1 MKWGEVRWRGQWLRE
16 RQSSGFR
23 FTGLQKKEKYFK
35 TILNMGIDD
44 SKRLKNI
51 DRVRL
56 LPYIEQYFYTGIGE
70 ATVAEINRLGIV
82 KAPHLAMRRAVI
94 RIKNQELRIKNKFFI

>member
-1 MKWGEVRWRGQWLRE
+1 MKVNMKRADFTYEKNLWDTGFTSVIGMDEVGRGALAGPVVAGAAILRF
-16 RQSSGFR
+16 QVYR
-23 FTGLQKKEKYFK
+23 FTGFQKKEKYFK

-56 LPYIEQYFYTGIGE
+56 LPYIEQYFYPVTAQNLKVFVE
-70 ATVAEINRLGIV
+70 
-82 KAPHLAMRRAVI
+82 
-94 RIKNQELRIKNKFFI
+94 